1 MYLLAIAA
9 MAMSS
14 TTGLPADRWNC
25 RNQLEV
31 WCAADG
37 CAATP
42 PDEFTPMDIH
52 ATAGAAGKAS
62 SLSVCAY
69 SGCWESSAAPIRA
82 DGRLL
87 WTADG
92 VPFSSNPDGAMTA
105 NVTLLILT
113 KDGVG
118 FVRVGGLAT
127 PLLCQRVSPAPSD
140 EES

>member
-1 MYLLAIAA
+1 MPILSKHAI
-9 MAMSS
+9 
-14 TTGLPADRWNC
+14 
-25 RNQLEV
+25 
-31 WCAADG
+31 
-37 CAATP
+37 
-42 PDEFTPMDIH
+42 
-52 ATAGAAGKAS
+52 AGAAGKAS

-69 SGCWESSAAPIRA
+69 SGCWESGAALIRA

-127 PLLCQRVSPAPSD
+127 PLLCQRVSPAPAD